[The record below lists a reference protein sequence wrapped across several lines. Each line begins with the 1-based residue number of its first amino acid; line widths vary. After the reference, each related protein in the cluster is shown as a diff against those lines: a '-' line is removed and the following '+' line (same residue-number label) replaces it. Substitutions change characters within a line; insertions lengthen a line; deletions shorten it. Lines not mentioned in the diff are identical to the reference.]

1 MTFMVYSA
9 AFFMVYSA
17 AFGDGGMIPLDYTCD
32 GKDISPAL
40 QWQGEPEDTRS
51 FALVMDDPD
60 APVGTFTH
68 WILWNI
74 PPETRSIPEGG
85 SAGTEG
91 RNGFGRIGYG
101 GPCPPKGH
109 GPHRY
114 FFRVFALNVPSIDL
128 KKGATRKELT
138 QAIEPHVLATAECMG
153 IYER

>member
-1 MTFMVYSA
+1 MTFMIRSA
-9 AFFMVYSA
+9 AFE
-17 AFGDGGMIPLDYTCD
+17 DGGRIPIDYTCD

-40 QWQGEPEDTRS
+40 QWQGEPEETRS

-74 PPETRSIPEGG
+74 PPETHSIPEGG

-91 RNGFGRIGYG
+91 RNDFDRIGYG

-114 FFRVFALNVPSIDL
+114 FFRIFALNVPSINL
-128 KKGATRKELT
+128 KKGATRTELT

>member
-1 MTFMVYSA
+1 MTFMIRSA
-9 AFFMVYSA
+9 AFE
-17 AFGDGGMIPLDYTCD
+17 DGGMIPRDYTCD
-32 GKDISPAL
+32 GNDISPAL
-40 QWQGEPEDTRS
+40 EWQGEPEGTRG
-51 FALVMDDPD
+51 FALIMDDPD
-60 APVGTFTH
+60 APVGTFAH
-68 WILWNI
+68 WLLWNI
-74 PPETRSIPEGG
+74 PSDTHSIPEGS
-85 SAGTEG
+85 SAGTPG

-128 KKGATRKELT
+128 KEGATRKELT

>member
-1 MTFMVYSA
+1 MTFIIRSA
-9 AFFMVYSA
+9 AFE
-17 AFGDGGMIPLDYTCD
+17 DGGRIPLEYTCD

-40 QWQGEPEDTRS
+40 QWEGEPEDTRS

-60 APVGTFTH
+60 APVGTFSH

-74 PPETRSIPEGG
+74 PRETHSIPEGG
-85 SAGTEG
+85 TTGTEG

-114 FFRVFALNVPSIDL
+114 FFRIFALNVPSLDL

-138 QAIEPHVLATAECMG
+138 RAIEPHVLATAECVG